1 MSASGISV
9 LRYFFVMTHGAS
21 GEMTMLKSQK
31 LQLEMSEKRQAI
43 NALQA
48 QEEYEIDDLDRMNGE
63 YRELEIRFQSA
74 LIEEAAEVESTPTD
88 DLDSEKVEI
97 RRLEEGVEI
106 RNYFEAALNDNPLVG
121 KEAELES
128 ALGIAGVGTQVPWI
142 ALLSP
147 EERVEAR
154 AATTAPSDSDVV
166 VANILGRVFANGA
179 GAYLGVNFP
188 AVPVGAANYPVLS
201 SGVAPANVEG
211 SGAANETAAT
221 LTANVLDPV
230 RLSASYRMRVED
242 LNKLRMMEDALRA
255 DLQGAMTEAA
265 DAQIVSGDGTAPN
278 VSGFNSALTAATD
291 PTETADFAAYASA
304 RAKLVD
310 GRYAENEDAVK
321 ILVGASTYQ
330 HAAAIF
336 QTGSGTSALS
346 RLMPRVSPHIP
357 AAASNI
363 QAAIASRSQGRAVA
377 PMWPSISIIR
387 DSVSAASKG
396 EVVITAIALWAFKVL
411 DVSGYS
417 ALKFK
422 LA

>member
-1 MSASGISV
+1 
-9 LRYFFVMTHGAS
+9 
-21 GEMTMLKSQK
+21 
-31 LQLEMSEKRQAI
+31 
-43 NALQA
+43 
-48 QEEYEIDDLDRMNGE
+48 MN
-63 YRELEIRFQSA
+63 Y
-74 LIEEAAEVESTPTD
+74 
-88 DLDSEKVEI
+88 
-97 RRLEEGVEI
+97 
-106 RNYFEAALNDNPLVG
+106 
-121 KEAELES
+121 
-128 ALGIAGVGTQVPWI
+128 
-142 ALLSP
+142 
-147 EERVEAR
+147 
-154 AATTAPSDSDVV
+154 
-166 VANILGRVFANGA
+166 
-179 GAYLGVNFP
+179 P

-265 DAQIVSGDGTAPN
+265 DAQIVAGDGTVPN
-278 VSGFNSALTAATD
+278 VSGFNTALTAATD
-291 PTETADFAAYASA
+291 PTATADFAAYASA

-330 HAAAIF
+330 HAATIF